1 MRRHATPIRSTLAVI
16 ARPHGSRNPLKIIL
30 CLLLMLM
37 LAGCIPIGVRMSNL
51 YAQAP
56 QSAQPT

>member
-16 ARPHGSRNPLKIIL
+16 AVPMESRNPLKIIL
-30 CLLLMLM
+30 SLLLMLM
-37 LAGCIPIGVRMSNL
+37 LAGCIPIGLRTSNL

-56 QSAQPT
+56 DSAQPA